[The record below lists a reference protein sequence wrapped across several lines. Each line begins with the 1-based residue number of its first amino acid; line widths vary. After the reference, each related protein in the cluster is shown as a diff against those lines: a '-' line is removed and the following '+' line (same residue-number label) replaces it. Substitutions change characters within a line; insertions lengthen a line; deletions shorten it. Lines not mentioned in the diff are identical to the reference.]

1 MAYDSE
7 QHGSNVRRDAG
18 VSVLLG
24 PLRLAVSTLGT
35 LLLLR
40 IVLIRAGMEVVGLW
54 SALNIMTSFIL
65 LLDVGFSQVLSREIH
80 VDDNSDQSARN
91 MLNKQFVGKTY
102 WMLFWILVLPATLVF
117 AWLMPSIPYNHVCF
131 AVSLVLIAWG
141 AVFQLQWKLDASVLS
156 ALQENS
162 RVQTV
167 GMLGMILSLA
177 VAIAGACLDMPIE
190 GFALGS
196 FLASGMV
203 WWLLRRRVT
212 SRGWTS
218 TMPKPQMR
226 ETLKTTFRL
235 ARAGGYFYSISI
247 GSVLREP
254 CFRLIIAS
262 LLGVKALGAYAIGF
276 RASVATRDCVAGGF
290 QVLYPALAS
299 LHRAG
304 NRKDIES
311 LQVCSMVFLIT
322 IGSVALGCVYGF
334 AEPILLVLLGSL
346 PEGVVSATRILL
358 LWNLITLFN
367 IPFDYLLHATGHE
380 RDSATS
386 LWVHTLAILILCPL
400 GIFLQFDLTS
410 LLVYWTVTSLATQ
423 LIIFYYVQKK
433 LNGFWPIVK
442 MPPVLIIL
450 LLALFY
456 WVIVLG
462 WVAQVHAPAGS
473 LKQAVGLAN
482 VLLPASM
489 VFIGLAYA
497 ASHRLFEPFWRKS
510 S

>member
-1 MAYDSE
+1 
-7 QHGSNVRRDAG
+7 
-18 VSVLLG
+18 
-24 PLRLAVSTLGT
+24 
-35 LLLLR
+35 
-40 IVLIRAGMEVVGLW
+40 
-54 SALNIMTSFIL
+54 
-65 LLDVGFSQVLSREIH
+65 
-80 VDDNSDQSARN
+80 
-91 MLNKQFVGKTY
+91 
-102 WMLFWILVLPATLVF
+102 
-117 AWLMPSIPYNHVCF
+117 
-131 AVSLVLIAWG
+131 
-141 AVFQLQWKLDASVLS
+141 
-156 ALQENS
+156 
-162 RVQTV
+162 
-167 GMLGMILSLA
+167 
-177 VAIAGACLDMPIE
+177 
-190 GFALGS
+190 
-196 FLASGMV
+196 
-203 WWLLRRRVT
+203 
-212 SRGWTS
+212 
-218 TMPKPQMR
+218 
-226 ETLKTTFRL
+226 
-235 ARAGGYFYSISI
+235 
-247 GSVLREP
+247 
-254 CFRLIIAS
+254 
-262 LLGVKALGAYAIGF
+262 
-276 RASVATRDCVAGGF
+276 
-290 QVLYPALAS
+290 
-299 LHRAG
+299 
-304 NRKDIES
+304 
-311 LQVCSMVFLIT
+311 MVFLIT

-386 LWVHTLAILILCPL
+386 LWVHTLAILTLCPL